1 MKKFIL
7 TYLFVFLLS
16 ISFTTEI
23 SSIEAPPSIKAEGA
37 ILIDG
42 NTGQILYEKNAHRSL
57 APASVTKLMT
67 ALLTI
72 ENLSPD
78 DTITFTRNAVMSIER
93 GSSHIGMREGETITV
108 NDALHGLLLMSAN
121 EVANGLAETI
131 SGSIDDFSVDM
142 TERAAGLGALNTIF
156 TNPHGLYDDV
166 HRTTAYDMG
175 KITLALLKEP
185 YFLKVMSDDTYV
197 IPETNKADET
207 RYLSQSH
214 KMLNPNKG
222 SKNFREDVIAGK
234 PGYTIKSGHTLVTV
248 AERENQTL
256 IAVTLN
262 TDSNHLYTDT
272 HALLDYGFDY
282 FTVNSFDKNTF
293 TTTLPI
299 TDGTTTVGIATLA
312 LGQPFNLQLSTDMAI
327 DQITYT
333 PALPEVLTDECSVGD
348 QVGKVALHL
357 GAELLTTEK
366 VVVTDIELNQ
376 VSLDVQASESALI
389 DVPDDSIKDNQ
400 PPKRSYLMPI
410 LIVLLI
416 LGILTGAYFYKKA
429 NTLSY
434 SDYKKIRDE
443 QKRRDT

>member
-1 MKKFIL
+1 MKKFLL
-7 TYLFVFLLS
+7 TYLCIFLLS
-16 ISFTTEI
+16 VTLTTEI
-23 SSIEAPPSIKAEGA
+23 SSIEAPPSIAAEGA

-57 APASVTKLMT
+57 APASITKLMT

-131 SGSIDDFSVDM
+131 SGSIEDFAVDM
-142 TERAAGLGALNTIF
+142 TERAAGLGALNTNF
-156 TNPHGLYDDV
+156 TNPHGLYDDE

-185 YFLKVMSDDTYV
+185 YFLQVMSDYTYV

-234 PGYTIKSGHTLVTV
+234 PGYTIQSGHSLVTV
-248 AERENQTL
+248 AERDKQTL

-262 TDSNHLYTDT
+262 TDANHLYTDT
-272 HALLDYGFDY
+272 HALLDYGFDH
-282 FTVNSFDKNTF
+282 FTIQSFDENSF

-299 TDGTTTVGIATLA
+299 TDGSTTIGIATLA
-312 LGQPFNLQLSTDMAI
+312 LGQPYNLQLSTDTAI

-333 PALPEVLTDECSVGD
+333 PVLPETLAYDSDLGD
-348 QVGKVALHL
+348 PVGKVALHL
-357 GAELLTTEK
+357 GTKELTTEK
-366 VVVTDIELNQ
+366 VVITHIELDQ
-376 VSLDVQASESALI
+376 VSLDVQASESSQEGI
-389 DVPDDSIKDNQ
+389 PDGSVKDDQ
-400 PPKRSYLMPI
+400 PPKRSYMMPI
-410 LIVLLI
+410 LIILLI
-416 LGILTGAYFYKKA
+416 LGLLTCVYFYTKSNA
-429 NTLSY
+429 LSY
-434 SDYKKIRDE
+434 SDYKKMRDE
-443 QKRRDT
+443 ENS